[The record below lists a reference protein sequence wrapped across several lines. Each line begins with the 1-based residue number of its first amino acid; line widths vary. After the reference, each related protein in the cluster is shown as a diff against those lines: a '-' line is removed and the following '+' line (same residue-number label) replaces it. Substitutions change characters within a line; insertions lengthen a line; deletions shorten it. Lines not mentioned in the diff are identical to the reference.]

1 VIKEDRKMNLIEIDL
16 EEEYKFKGKMINLK
30 VQKVQL
36 PNGNTSMREIVEHPG
51 GVAIVA
57 FKDEDTIILVE
68 QFRKPIDSVL
78 LELPAGKLE
87 KGEDPRECGIR
98 ELEEE
103 TGYKAKNFDYLGK
116 IVTTPGFTNEYIYFY
131 KATKLYNGKIG
142 GDEDE
147 FIKVHYYKLSEL
159 KEKIKNGEIIDG
171 KTVAAMSL
179 L

>member
-1 VIKEDRKMNLIEIDL
+1 MNLIEIDL

-57 FKDEDTIILVE
+57 FKDEGTIILVE

-78 LELPAGKLE
+78 LEIPAGKLE
-87 KGEDPRECGIR
+87 KGEDPRDCGIR

-131 KATKLYNGKIG
+131 KATNLFNGNIG

-147 FIKVHYYKLSEL
+147 FINVHYYKLSEL
-159 KEKIKNGEIIDG
+159 KEKIRNGEIIDG
-171 KTVAAMSL
+171 KTAAAMSFL
-179 L
+179 

>member
-1 VIKEDRKMNLIEIDL
+1 MNLIEIDL

-131 KATKLYNGKIG
+131 KATNLYNGKIG

-171 KTVAAMSL
+171 KTVAAMSFL
-179 L
+179 